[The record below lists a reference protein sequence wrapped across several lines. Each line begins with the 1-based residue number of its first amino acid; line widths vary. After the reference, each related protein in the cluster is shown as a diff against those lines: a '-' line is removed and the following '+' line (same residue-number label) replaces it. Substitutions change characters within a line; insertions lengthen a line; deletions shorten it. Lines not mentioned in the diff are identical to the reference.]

1 MRLINS
7 FMSWVGGKKALRDQI
22 VARFPLD
29 YQRYIEVFGGAGWVL
44 FHKPPGNDFE
54 IYNDFD
60 SNLVNLYRCV
70 RNHPEE
76 LVSELMF
83 MLNSR
88 EDFDYM
94 KDLVHSKADLP
105 DIRRAAYYYAL
116 IRYGYSARVDY
127 YGGQPHSMW
136 RNFPL
141 IYAAAKRLQSV
152 VIENKDCVK
161 LIDQYDRPESFF
173 YCDPPY
179 YETEGYYEG
188 GGFGQNDHAR
198 LAETLLT
205 MEGKFLLSYNDCPE
219 IRELY
224 EVPGIHIEALT
235 RLSNLAQRYDA
246 GRQYPELLISNYDT
260 TERARSEAQL
270 SLFDDQGSD
279 PNTI

>member
-1 MRLINS
+1 
-7 FMSWVGGKKALRDQI
+7 MSWVGGKKALRDQI

-70 RNHPEE
+70 RDHSEG

-88 EDFDYM
+88 EDFEYM

-127 YGGQPHSMW
+127 YGGQPHVVASYMSDKAFQRQSQKLLEQAKNIAHPRKGRNEHSETMLYNSMVIGLHEYY
-136 RNFPL
+136 RVATNINLDCERIYRSVMTVLTNRLRKQQSCRLVRKGRPLTKFEVQKFGNTRMMRYVPERFGKIESQLRPRDIPSGFTDRLPGADLPEGFP
-141 IYAAAKRLQSV
+141 Y
-152 VIENKDCVK
+152 
-161 LIDQYDRPESFF
+161 
-173 YCDPPY
+173 
-179 YETEGYYEG
+179 
-188 GGFGQNDHAR
+188 H
-198 LAETLLT
+198 
-205 MEGKFLLSYNDCPE
+205 
-219 IRELY
+219 
-224 EVPGIHIEALT
+224 
-235 RLSNLAQRYDA
+235 
-246 GRQYPELLISNYDT
+246 
-260 TERARSEAQL
+260 
-270 SLFDDQGSD
+270 
-279 PNTI
+279 